1 MTGAPASND
10 RRRMTLLRVAIATWL
25 LLISAAVL
33 IDHVALLNL
42 AKQAEAN
49 APSAQVAVLETR
61 LADLAQQVEQ
71 HQRRPASVPRQ
82 RYDADRKALNQRL
95 VMIEQAPRERL
106 AADDLRPL
114 KARMA
119 QLEARLT
126 QRQASSVT
134 PPARAAVPAKPK
146 PVEPSFQV
154 IGAELRAG
162 ERFVLILPAGETAL
176 AQVRLLRAGEEEGG
190 WRLEAIDGDTAVF
203 RQAGETRRL
212 SIPVR

>member
-1 MTGAPASND
+1 MIVALASND
-10 RRRMTLLRVAIATWL
+10 RQRTTLLRVAIATWL
-25 LLISAAVL
+25 LLISAAAL
-33 IDHVALLNL
+33 IDHIALLNL

-49 APSAQVAVLETR
+49 APGAQVAVLETR
-61 LADLAQQVEQ
+61 LADLARKVEQ
-71 HQRRPASVPRQ
+71 HQRQPASVLQQ
-82 RYDADRKALNQRL
+82 RYDVDRKALDQRL
-95 VMIEQAPRERL
+95 VMIEQAQRERL
-106 AADDLRPL
+106 TADDLRPL
-114 KARMA
+114 KTRMA
-119 QLEARLT
+119 QLEARLA

-134 PPARAAVPAKPK
+134 PRARAAVPAKPK
-146 PVEPSFQV
+146 PVEPSFRV
-154 IGAELRAG
+154 IGEESRAG

>member
-1 MTGAPASND
+1 MTGVPASND

-61 LADLAQQVEQ
+61 LAGLAQQVEQ
-71 HQRRPASVPRQ
+71 RQRQPASVPQ
-82 RYDADRKALNQRL
+82 SHYDADRKALDQRL
-95 VMIEQAPRERL
+95 VVIEQAQGERL
-106 AADDLRPL
+106 TADGLRPL
-114 KARMA
+114 EARMA
-119 QLEARLT
+119 RLERRLA
-126 QRQASSVT
+126 QRQTSSVT
-134 PPARAAVPAKPK
+134 PRARATVPTKPK

-190 WRLEAIDGDTAVF
+190 WRLDAIDGDIAVF

>member
-1 MTGAPASND
+1 MTVALASID
-10 RRRMTLLRVAIATWL
+10 RRRTTLLRVAIATWL

-49 APSAQVAVLETR
+49 AFGAQVAVLETR

-71 HQRRPASVPRQ
+71 HQRQPASVPMQ
-82 RYDADRKALNQRL
+82 RYDVDRKALNQRL
-95 VMIEQAPRERL
+95 VMIEQAQGERL
-106 AADDLRPL
+106 AAGDLRPL
-114 KARMA
+114 EVRIA

-126 QRQASSVT
+126 QRPAGSAA
-134 PPARAAVPAKPK
+134 PRARAAVPAKPK

-162 ERFVLILPAGETAL
+162 ERFMLILPAGEAAL
-176 AQVRLLRAGEEEGG
+176 ARVRLLRAGEEEGG
-190 WRLEAIDGDTAVF
+190 WRLEAIDGDTVVF